1 MRLAQLLALPALA
14 LVAACS
20 GSATP
25 TGSNGSPPPPG
36 ATLVSI
42 QDFTFSPAS
51 VTIKVGQTVS
61 WTNHGPS
68 NHTTTS
74 DAGAW
79 DSATLSASGGTFSKT
94 FNTAGTYPY
103 HCKIHPPATYPGF
116 TGTITVT
123 Q

>member
-1 MRLAQLLALPALA
+1 
-14 LVAACS
+14 V
-20 GSATP
+20 T
-25 TGSNGSPPPPG
+25 
-36 ATLVSI
+36 I

-51 VTIKVGQTVS
+51 ATIKVGQTVS

-103 HCKIHPPATYPGF
+103 HCKIHPPAIYPGF